1 METRIIDLI
10 KNPETLRV
18 EDLNLLE
25 TEIEKFPYMQ
35 SLRAIYLLGVHRF
48 YNEYF
53 PKELAKTAAYTTDK
67 RILYNLINKTN
78 ENMAAVLAASA
89 FPFKTEFT
97 TKTPALQEIKVEE
110 TPIHTEEEVVE
121 NTDLVVET
129 QSIEISEPVSFVEEN
144 TNEEQQTTNNETP
157 SISDIP
163 SVEEPQY
170 NAPSPER
177 SEYEQKKLAIDEYIA
192 AEMAKLKSGTAT
204 EEPSIIEKE
213 EDVEP
218 VKAIETISETEK
230 EEIAVEEVKAEEI
243 TPVET
248 VEEREVEVET
258 EPVAVETEE
267 ERFSA
272 EELASPSTFNLKKPK
287 ETTIDFYNRKQTGF
301 VEETSTQKE
310 DFYSAKT
317 TSESSTENEA
327 KETTIDFY
335 ARKQT
340 SFVEETPAQKED
352 FYSAKTTSESST
364 EDETKETTIDFYAQ
378 KQTKSIEETSVQKED
393 IYSSEK
399 IAENEE
405 RETTID
411 FYARKQTSFVEE
423 TPAQKEDFYS
433 AKTTSE
439 SSTENEARETTID
452 FYARKQ
458 TESVEES
465 RTQKENYYSSESLT
479 ENETRGTNIDFY
491 ASKKTASDTQEEQK
505 STHSPVD
512 IYQKTI
518 DTENTEKDEPAE
530 VYKNPVDF
538 YSSQNKPVQEEENVS
553 ATEEIANSEKQEPK
567 VEIETEKVTEVE
579 KPASNSNVTSFIS
592 TWKSWLKIDRSEI
605 VTPSEQDKKAAII
618 DKFIET
624 NPKISPIKED
634 VDFIVKE
641 KSNDISHL
649 MTETLAQLYVE
660 QKLYTKAIQAY
671 KILQEKHPEKTEEF
685 EERIEEIK
693 KSRNIK

>member
-48 YNEYF
+48 YNEHF

-78 ENMAAVLAASA
+78 ENMAAALAASA
-89 FPFKTEFT
+89 FPFKTDLA
-97 TKTPALQEIKVEE
+97 TKTPKIQEVKTEAIPIPAPAPAEVKIEE
-110 TPIHTEEEVVE
+110 K
-121 NTDLVVET
+121 TDLVTET
-129 QSIEISEPVSFVEEN
+129 QSVEISEPVFVEEN
-144 TNEEQQTTNNETP
+144 KNEETQAVNNETP
-157 SISDIP
+157 SIPDVSL
-163 SVEEPQY
+163 VEEPQSDVL
-170 NAPSPER
+170 SPEKT
-177 SEYEQKKLAIDEYIA
+177 ETEKTELTAAEYIA
-192 AEMAKLKSGTAT
+192 AEMAKLKAGAAT
-204 EEPSIIEKE
+204 EEPAIAEKE
-213 EDVEP
+213 EN
-218 VKAIETISETEK
+218 IETTETIEIISEAEK
-230 EEIAVEEVKAEEI
+230 EEILVEEVKAEEI
-243 TPVET
+243 SPIEI
-248 VEEREVEVET
+248 VEEKEVEVEVEVEA
-258 EPVAVETEE
+258 EPVEEE

-272 EELASPSTFNLKKPK
+272 EELASPDTFNLRKPK

-301 VEETSTQKE
+301 VEETPAQKE
-310 DFYSAKT
+310 NIYSSEKPISEKPAEKEEEKETNISFYAQKQAESVEETPAQKKNIYSSEKTVEKKT
-317 TSESSTENEA
+317 TEKEER
-327 KETTIDFY
+327 ETTIDFY

-352 FYSAKTTSESST
+352 FYSAKTTSEST
-364 EDETKETTIDFYAQ
+364 A
-378 KQTKSIEETSVQKED
+378 
-393 IYSSEK
+393 EK
-399 IAENEE
+399 EE

-439 SSTENEARETTID
+439 SSTENEERETTID
-452 FYARKQ
+452 FYA
-458 TESVEES
+458 
-465 RTQKENYYSSESLT
+465 
-479 ENETRGTNIDFY
+479 
-491 ASKKTASDTQEEQK
+491 SKKADSDAQEEQT
-505 STHSPVD
+505 SYSPVN
-512 IYQKTI
+512 IYQKQI
-518 DTENTEKDEPAE
+518 DTEKEDTAE
-530 VYKNPVDF
+530 VSKNL
-538 YSSQNKPVQEEENVS
+538 VQEENIS
-553 ATEEIANSEKQEPK
+553 TTEEAANSEKPEPK
-567 VEIETEKVTEVE
+567 AEIEKVSEAA
-579 KPASNSNVTSFIS
+579 KPTSNSNVTSFIS

-618 DKFIET
+618 DKFIEN

>member
-18 EDLNLLE
+18 EDLSLLE

-48 YNEYF
+48 YNENF
-53 PKELAKTAAYTTDK
+53 SKELAKTAAYTTDK

-78 ENMAAVLAASA
+78 ENMAAALAASA
-89 FPFKTEFT
+89 FPFKTDLA
-97 TKTPALQEIKVEE
+97 TKTPKIQEVKTEAIPAPAEIKIEE
-110 TPIHTEEEVVE
+110 K
-121 NTDLVVET
+121 TDLVTET
-129 QSIEISEPVSFVEEN
+129 QSVEISEPVFVEEN
-144 TNEEQQTTNNETP
+144 KNEEAQAVNNVTP
-157 SISDIP
+157 FIP
-163 SVEEPQY
+163 DVLPIEEPQTEVL
-170 NAPSPER
+170 SPEKT
-177 SEYEQKKLAIDEYIA
+177 ETEKTELTAAEYIA
-192 AEMAKLKSGTAT
+192 AEMAKLKSGAAT
-204 EEPSIIEKE
+204 EEPAIAEKE
-213 EDVEP
+213 EN
-218 VKAIETISETEK
+218 IETTETIEIISEVEK
-230 EEIAVEEVKAEEI
+230 EEILVEEVKTEEI
-243 TPVET
+243 SPIEI
-248 VEEREVEVET
+248 VEEKEVEVEA
-258 EPVAVETEE
+258 EPIEE

-272 EELASPSTFNLKKPK
+272 EELASPDTFNLRKPK

-301 VEETSTQKE
+301 VEEIPAQKE
-310 DFYSAKT
+310 NNYS
-317 TSESSTENEA
+317 SEKPISEKPAEKEEE
-327 KETTIDFY
+327 KETNISFY
-335 ARKQT
+335 AQKQAE
-340 SFVEETPAQKED
+340 SIEESPAQKED
-352 FYSAKTTSESST
+352 FYSAKTTSESP
-364 EDETKETTIDFYAQ
+364 
-378 KQTKSIEETSVQKED
+378 
-393 IYSSEK
+393 
-399 IAENEE
+399 AENEE

-439 SSTENEARETTID
+439 SSAENEERETTID

-458 TESVEES
+458 TSFVEE
-465 RTQKENYYSSESLT
+465 TPAQKEDFYSAKTTSESSA
-479 ENETRGTNIDFY
+479 ENEERETTIDFYARKQTSFVEETPAQKEDFYSAKTTSESSAEKEERETTIDFY
-491 ASKKTASDTQEEQK
+491 ASKKANSDAQEEQT
-505 STHSPVD
+505 SYSPVN
-512 IYQKTI
+512 IYQKQI
-518 DTENTEKDEPAE
+518 DTEKEDTAE
-530 VYKNPVDF
+530 VSKNL
-538 YSSQNKPVQEEENVS
+538 VQEENIS
-553 ATEEIANSEKQEPK
+553 TTEEAANSEKPEPK
-567 VEIETEKVTEVE
+567 AETEKVTEVV
-579 KPASNSNVTSFIS
+579 KPTSSSNVTSFIS

-618 DKFIET
+618 DKFIEN

>member
-48 YNEYF
+48 YNEHF

-78 ENMAAVLAASA
+78 ENMAAALAASA

-97 TKTPALQEIKVEE
+97 TKTPALQEIKIEE

-121 NTDLVVET
+121 NTDLIVEN
-129 QSIEISEPVSFVEEN
+129 QPVEISEPVSFVEEN
-144 TNEEQQTTNNETP
+144 TNDEQQATNIEIP
-157 SISDIP
+157 SIPDVSP
-163 SVEEPQY
+163 VEEPQY
-170 NAPSPER
+170 SAPSPER

-192 AEMAKLKSGTAT
+192 AEMAKLKSGIAT
-204 EEPSIIEKE
+204 EAPSIVEKE
-213 EDVEP
+213 EDIKP
-218 VKAIETISETEK
+218 VKAVETISETEK
-230 EEIAVEEVKAEEI
+230 EEEVAVEEVKAEEI
-243 TPVET
+243 SPIEA
-248 VEEREVEVET
+248 VEEKEVEVET
-258 EPVAVETEE
+258 ETEPIATETEE

-287 ETTIDFYNRKQTGF
+287 ETTIDFYNRKQTGYA
-301 VEETSTQKE
+301 EETSATKE
-310 DFYSAKT
+310 DYYSSAKPV
-317 TSESSTENEA
+317 EEENKV
-327 KETTIDFY
+327 KETTVDFY
-335 ARKQT
+335 AKKQAEP
-340 SFVEETPAQKED
+340 VEETP
-352 FYSAKTTSESST
+352 
-364 EDETKETTIDFYAQ
+364 
-378 KQTKSIEETSVQKED
+378 VQKED
-393 IYSSEK
+393 IYFSEK
-399 IAENEE
+399 TAENEE

-411 FYARKQTSFVEE
+411 FYARKQTGFVEE
-423 TPAQKEDFYS
+423 TPAQKENNYS
-433 AKTTSE
+433 SE
-439 SSTENEARETTID
+439 SSTENEA
-452 FYARKQ
+452 
-458 TESVEES
+458 
-465 RTQKENYYSSESLT
+465 
-479 ENETRGTNIDFY
+479 RGTNIDFY
-491 ASKKTASDTQEEQK
+491 ASKKTNPDAQEEQK
-505 STHSPVD
+505 SAYSPVD
-512 IYQKTI
+512 IYQKPIETK
-518 DTENTEKDEPAE
+518 NTEKDEPVE

-538 YSSQNKPVQEEENVS
+538 YSSKNKPVQEEENVS
-553 ATEEIANSEKQEPK
+553 ATEEVVANSEKPK
-567 VEIETEKVTEVE
+567 TELEKVSEVV

-618 DKFIET
+618 DKFIEN

>member
-48 YNEYF
+48 YNENF
-53 PKELAKTAAYTTDK
+53 SKELAKTAAYTTDK

-78 ENMAAVLAASA
+78 ENMAAALAASA
-89 FPFKTEFT
+89 FPFKTDLA
-97 TKTPALQEIKVEE
+97 TKTPKIQEVKTEAIPAPAEVKIEE
-110 TPIHTEEEVVE
+110 K
-121 NTDLVVET
+121 TDLVTET
-129 QSIEISEPVSFVEEN
+129 QSVEISEPVFVEEN
-144 TNEEQQTTNNETP
+144 KNEETQAVNNETP
-157 SISDIP
+157 SIPDVSL
-163 SVEEPQY
+163 VEEPQSDVL
-170 NAPSPER
+170 SPEKT
-177 SEYEQKKLAIDEYIA
+177 ETEKTELTAAEYIA
-192 AEMAKLKSGTAT
+192 AEMAKLKSGAAT
-204 EEPSIIEKE
+204 EEPAIAEKE
-213 EDVEP
+213 EN
-218 VKAIETISETEK
+218 IETTETIEIISEAEK
-230 EEIAVEEVKAEEI
+230 EEILVEEVKAEEI
-243 TPVET
+243 PPIEI
-248 VEEREVEVET
+248 VEEKEVEVEA
-258 EPVAVETEE
+258 EPVEE

-272 EELASPSTFNLKKPK
+272 EELASPDTFNLRKPK

-301 VEETSTQKE
+301 VEETPAQKENIYSSEETISEKPAEKEEEKETNISFYAQKQAESIEESPAQKE

-317 TSESSTENEA
+317 TSESPAEKEERETTIDFYARKQTSFVEETPAQKENIYSSEKTVEEKTTEKEE

-352 FYSAKTTSESST
+352 FYSAKTTSESS
-364 EDETKETTIDFYAQ
+364 
-378 KQTKSIEETSVQKED
+378 
-393 IYSSEK
+393 
-399 IAENEE
+399 AENEE

-439 SSTENEARETTID
+439 SSAENEERETTID
-452 FYARKQ
+452 FYA
-458 TESVEES
+458 
-465 RTQKENYYSSESLT
+465 
-479 ENETRGTNIDFY
+479 
-491 ASKKTASDTQEEQK
+491 SKKANSDAQEEQT
-505 STHSPVD
+505 SYSPVN
-512 IYQKTI
+512 IYQKQI
-518 DTENTEKDEPAE
+518 DTEKEDTAE
-530 VYKNPVDF
+530 VSKTL
-538 YSSQNKPVQEEENVS
+538 VQEENIS
-553 ATEEIANSEKQEPK
+553 TTEEAANSDKPEPK
-567 VEIETEKVTEVE
+567 AEIEKVSEVV
-579 KPASNSNVTSFIS
+579 KPTSNSNVTSFIS

-618 DKFIET
+618 DKFIEN

>member
-10 KNPETLRV
+10 KNPEILRV

-48 YNEYF
+48 YNENF
-53 PKELAKTAAYTTDK
+53 SKELAKTAAYTTDK

-78 ENMAAVLAASA
+78 ENMAAALVASA
-89 FPFKTEFT
+89 FPFKTDLA
-97 TKTPALQEIKVEE
+97 TKTPKIQEVKTEAIPAPAEVKIEE
-110 TPIHTEEEVVE
+110 K
-121 NTDLVVET
+121 TDLVTET
-129 QSIEISEPVSFVEEN
+129 QSTEISKAVSFVEEN
-144 TNEEQQTTNNETP
+144 KNEEQQAVNIETP
-157 SISDIP
+157 SIPDVSPI
-163 SVEEPQY
+163 EEPQ
-170 NAPSPER
+170 AEVLSPEKT
-177 SEYEQKKLAIDEYIA
+177 ETEKTELTAAEYIA
-192 AEMAKLKSGTAT
+192 AEMAKLKAGAAT
-204 EEPSIIEKE
+204 EEPAIAEKE
-213 EDVEP
+213 EN
-218 VKAIETISETEK
+218 IETTETIEIISEAEK
-230 EEIAVEEVKAEEI
+230 EEILVEEVKAEEI
-243 TPVET
+243 SPIEI
-248 VEEREVEVET
+248 VEEKEVEVEVET
-258 EPVAVETEE
+258 ELVVEEE

-272 EELASPSTFNLKKPK
+272 EELASPDTFNLRKPK

-301 VEETSTQKE
+301 VEETPAQKE
-310 DFYSAKT
+310 NNYS
-317 TSESSTENEA
+317 SEKPISEKPAEKEEE
-327 KETTIDFY
+327 KETNISFY
-335 ARKQT
+335 AQKQAE
-340 SFVEETPAQKED
+340 SIEESPAQKED
-352 FYSAKTTSESST
+352 FYSAKTTSESP
-364 EDETKETTIDFYAQ
+364 A
-378 KQTKSIEETSVQKED
+378 
-393 IYSSEK
+393 EK
-399 IAENEE
+399 EE

-439 SSTENEARETTID
+439 SSAEKEEKETTIDFYTRKQTSFVEETPAQKENIYSSEETISESSTEKEAKETTID
-452 FYARKQ
+452 FYA
-458 TESVEES
+458 
-465 RTQKENYYSSESLT
+465 
-479 ENETRGTNIDFY
+479 
-491 ASKKTASDTQEEQK
+491 SKKANSDTQEEQT
-505 STHSPVD
+505 SYSPVN
-512 IYQKTI
+512 IYQKQI
-518 DTENTEKDEPAE
+518 DTEKEAAE
-530 VYKNPVDF
+530 VSKNF
-538 YSSQNKPVQEEENVS
+538 VQEENIS
-553 ATEEIANSEKQEPK
+553 TTEEAANSEKPEPK
-567 VEIETEKVTEVE
+567 AEIGTEKVSEVV
-579 KPASNSNVTSFIS
+579 KPTSSSNVTSFIS

-618 DKFIET
+618 DKFIEN

>member
-18 EDLNLLE
+18 EDLSLLE

-48 YNEYF
+48 YNEHF

-78 ENMAAVLAASA
+78 ENMAAALAASA
-89 FPFKTEFT
+89 FPFKTDLA
-97 TKTPALQEIKVEE
+97 TKTPKIQEVKIEE
-110 TPIHTEEEVVE
+110 K
-121 NTDLVVET
+121 TDLVTET
-129 QSIEISEPVSFVEEN
+129 QSVEISEPVSFVEEN
-144 TNEEQQTTNNETP
+144 KNEEQQAVNIETP
-157 SISDIP
+157 SIPDVSPI
-163 SVEEPQY
+163 EEPQ
-170 NAPSPER
+170 ADILSPEKT
-177 SEYEQKKLAIDEYIA
+177 ETEKTELTAAEYIA
-192 AEMAKLKSGTAT
+192 AEMAKLKSGAAT
-204 EEPSIIEKE
+204 EEPAIAKKE
-213 EDVEP
+213 EN
-218 VKAIETISETEK
+218 IETTETIEIISEAEK
-230 EEIAVEEVKAEEI
+230 EEILVEEVKAEEI
-243 TPVET
+243 SPIEIVKEK
-248 VEEREVEVET
+248 EVEVEA
-258 EPVAVETEE
+258 EPIEE

-272 EELASPSTFNLKKPK
+272 EELASPDTFNLRKPK

-301 VEETSTQKE
+301 VEETPAQKENNYSSEKPISEKPAEKEEEKETNISFYAQKQAESIEESPAQKE

-317 TSESSTENEA
+317 TSESPAEKEERETTIDFYARKQTNFVEETPAQKENIYSSEKTVEEKTTEKEE

-352 FYSAKTTSESST
+352 FYSAKTTSESS
-364 EDETKETTIDFYAQ
+364 
-378 KQTKSIEETSVQKED
+378 
-393 IYSSEK
+393 
-399 IAENEE
+399 AENEE

-423 TPAQKEDFYS
+423 TPAQKENIYS
-433 AKTTSE
+433 SEETISE
-439 SSTENEARETTID
+439 SSTEKEAKETTID
-452 FYARKQ
+452 FYA
-458 TESVEES
+458 
-465 RTQKENYYSSESLT
+465 
-479 ENETRGTNIDFY
+479 
-491 ASKKTASDTQEEQK
+491 SKKANSDAQEEQT
-505 STHSPVD
+505 SYSPVN
-512 IYQKTI
+512 IYQKQI
-518 DTENTEKDEPAE
+518 DTEKEDTAE
-530 VYKNPVDF
+530 VSKNL
-538 YSSQNKPVQEEENVS
+538 VQEENIS
-553 ATEEIANSEKQEPK
+553 TTEEAANSEKPEPK
-567 VEIETEKVTEVE
+567 AETEKVSEAV
-579 KPASNSNVTSFIS
+579 KPTSNSNVTSFIS

-618 DKFIET
+618 DKFIEN

>member
-48 YNEYF
+48 YNEHF

-78 ENMAAVLAASA
+78 ENMAAALAESP

-97 TKTPALQEIKVEE
+97 TKTPEIQEFKIKE
-110 TPIHTEEEVVE
+110 TPLHTEEEVVE

-129 QSIEISEPVSFVEEN
+129 QSVEISEPVSFVEEN
-144 TNEEQQTTNNETP
+144 TNEEQQATNIETP
-157 SISDIP
+157 SIPEVSP
-163 SVEEPQY
+163 VEEPQY
-170 NAPSPER
+170 SATSLER

-204 EEPSIIEKE
+204 EEPSIVEKE

-218 VKAIETISETEK
+218 VKVVETISETEK
-230 EEIAVEEVKAEEI
+230 EEITVEEVKAEEI
-243 TPVET
+243 SPIET
-248 VEEREVEVET
+248 VEEEE
-258 EPVAVETEE
+258 VAVETEE

-287 ETTIDFYNRKQTGF
+287 ETTIDFYSRKQTG
-301 VEETSTQKE
+301 
-310 DFYSAKT
+310 Y
-317 TSESSTENEA
+317 A
-327 KETTIDFY
+327 KETSAPKEDYYSSAKPVEENSTKETNVDFY
-335 ARKQT
+335 AQKQAEP
-340 SFVEETPAQKED
+340 VEEAPAQKED
-352 FYSAKTTSESST
+352 YYSVKPVSQSST

-378 KQTKSIEETSVQKED
+378 KQTKSVKETPVQKED

-399 IAENEE
+399 TAENEE

-411 FYARKQTSFVEE
+411 FYARKQTSFIEE
-423 TPAQKEDFYS
+423 APAQKENNYS
-433 AKTTSE
+433 SE
-439 SSTENEARETTID
+439 SSTENEAR
-452 FYARKQ
+452 
-458 TESVEES
+458 
-465 RTQKENYYSSESLT
+465 
-479 ENETRGTNIDFY
+479 GTKIDFY
-491 ASKKTASDTQEEQK
+491 ASKKANSDTQEEQK
-505 STHSPVD
+505 SAYSPVD
-512 IYQKTI
+512 IYQKPIETK
-518 DTENTEKDEPAE
+518 NTEKDEPVE

-538 YSSQNKPVQEEENVS
+538 YSSQNKPVQEEENIS
-553 ATEEIANSEKQEPK
+553 ATEDVTDSEKTKPK
-567 VEIETEKVTEVE
+567 AETEPVKVTEVE

-618 DKFIET
+618 DKFIEN

>member
-48 YNEYF
+48 YNENF
-53 PKELAKTAAYTTDK
+53 SKELAKTAAYTTDK

-78 ENMAAVLAASA
+78 ENMAAALAASA
-89 FPFKTEFT
+89 FPFKTDLA
-97 TKTPALQEIKVEE
+97 TKTPKIQEVKTEVIPAPAEVKIEE
-110 TPIHTEEEVVE
+110 K
-121 NTDLVVET
+121 TDLVTET
-129 QSIEISEPVSFVEEN
+129 QSVEISEPVSFVEEN
-144 TNEEQQTTNNETP
+144 KNEEAQAVNNETP
-157 SISDIP
+157 SIPDVSPI
-163 SVEEPQY
+163 EEPQ
-170 NAPSPER
+170 ADILSPEKT
-177 SEYEQKKLAIDEYIA
+177 ETEKTELTAAEYIA
-192 AEMAKLKSGTAT
+192 AEMAKLKSGAAT
-204 EEPSIIEKE
+204 EEPAIAEKE
-213 EDVEP
+213 EN
-218 VKAIETISETEK
+218 IETTETIEIISEAEK
-230 EEIAVEEVKAEEI
+230 EEILVEEVKAEEI
-243 TPVET
+243 PPIEI
-248 VEEREVEVET
+248 VEEKEVEVEIET
-258 EPVAVETEE
+258 EPVEE

-272 EELASPSTFNLKKPK
+272 EELASPDTFNLRKPK

-301 VEETSTQKE
+301 VEETPAQKENIYSSEKPISEKPAEKEEEKETNISFYAQKQAESIEETPAQKE

-317 TSESSTENEA
+317 TSESPAEKEER
-327 KETTIDFY
+327 ETTIDFY

-352 FYSAKTTSESST
+352 FYSAKTTSESSA
-364 EDETKETTIDFYAQ
+364 EKE
-378 KQTKSIEETSVQKED
+378 K
-393 IYSSEK
+393 
-399 IAENEE
+399 

-439 SSTENEARETTID
+439 SSTENEERETTID
-452 FYARKQ
+452 FY
-458 TESVEES
+458 T
-465 RTQKENYYSSESLT
+465 
-479 ENETRGTNIDFY
+479 
-491 ASKKTASDTQEEQK
+491 SKKADSDAQEEQT
-505 STHSPVD
+505 SYSPVN
-512 IYQKTI
+512 IYQKQI
-518 DTENTEKDEPAE
+518 DTEKEDTTE
-530 VYKNPVDF
+530 VSKNL
-538 YSSQNKPVQEEENVS
+538 VQEENIS
-553 ATEEIANSEKQEPK
+553 TTEEAANSEKPEPK
-567 VEIETEKVTEVE
+567 AETEKVSEAV
-579 KPASNSNVTSFIS
+579 KPTSNSNVTSFIS

-618 DKFIET
+618 DKFIEN

>member
-48 YNEYF
+48 YNEHF

-78 ENMAAVLAASA
+78 ENMAAALAASA

-110 TPIHTEEEVVE
+110 TPVPAEEEVVE

-129 QSIEISEPVSFVEEN
+129 QSVEISEPVSFVEEN

-157 SISDIP
+157 SIPEVSP
-163 SVEEPQY
+163 VEEPQY
-170 NAPSPER
+170 NAPSLER

-192 AEMAKLKSGTAT
+192 AEMAKLKSGAAT
-204 EEPSIIEKE
+204 EEPSADEKE
-213 EDVEP
+213 EN
-218 VKAIETISETEK
+218 IETISETEK
-230 EEIAVEEVKAEEI
+230 EEITVEEVKAEEI
-243 TPVET
+243 SPIET
-248 VEEREVEVET
+248 VEEEEVEVET
-258 EPVAVETEE
+258 EAV
-267 ERFSA
+267 
-272 EELASPSTFNLKKPK
+272 EELASPETFNLKKPK
-287 ETTIDFYNRKQTGF
+287 ETTIDFYNRKQTG
-301 VEETSTQKE
+301 
-310 DFYSAKT
+310 Y
-317 TSESSTENEA
+317 A
-327 KETTIDFY
+327 KETSAPKEDYYSSAKPVEKNLTKETNVDFY
-335 ARKQT
+335 AQKQAEP
-340 SFVEETPAQKED
+340 VEEAPAQKED
-352 FYSAKTTSESST
+352 YYSVKPVSQSST

-378 KQTKSIEETSVQKED
+378 KQTKSVEETPVQKED

-399 IAENEE
+399 TAENEE

-411 FYARKQTSFVEE
+411 FYARKQTSFIEE
-423 TPAQKEDFYS
+423 APAQKENNYS
-433 AKTTSE
+433 SE
-439 SSTENEARETTID
+439 SSTENEAR
-452 FYARKQ
+452 
-458 TESVEES
+458 
-465 RTQKENYYSSESLT
+465 
-479 ENETRGTNIDFY
+479 GTKIDFY
-491 ASKKTASDTQEEQK
+491 ASKIAVSDAQEEQK
-505 STHSPVD
+505 SAYSPVD

-518 DTENTEKDEPAE
+518 DTENTEKDEPVE

-553 ATEEIANSEKQEPK
+553 ATEDVADSEKP
-567 VEIETEKVTEVE
+567 EIEPVKVTEVV

-618 DKFIET
+618 DKFIEN

>member
-48 YNEYF
+48 YNENF
-53 PKELAKTAAYTTDK
+53 SKELAKTAAYTTDK

-78 ENMAAVLAASA
+78 ENMAAALAASA
-89 FPFKTEFT
+89 FPFKTDLA
-97 TKTPALQEIKVEE
+97 TKTPKIQEVK
-110 TPIHTEEEVVE
+110 TEEIPIPAPAEVKIE
-121 NTDLVVET
+121 EKTDLVTKT
-129 QSIEISEPVSFVEEN
+129 QSVEISEPVSFVEEN
-144 TNEEQQTTNNETP
+144 KNEEQQAVNIETP
-157 SISDIP
+157 SIPDVSL
-163 SVEEPQY
+163 VEEPQSDVL
-170 NAPSPER
+170 SPEKT
-177 SEYEQKKLAIDEYIA
+177 ETEKTELTAAEYIA
-192 AEMAKLKSGTAT
+192 AEMAKLKAGAAT
-204 EEPSIIEKE
+204 EEPAIAEKE
-213 EDVEP
+213 EN
-218 VKAIETISETEK
+218 IETTETIEIISEAEK
-230 EEIAVEEVKAEEI
+230 EEILVEKVKAEEI
-243 TPVET
+243 SPIEI
-248 VEEREVEVET
+248 VEEKEVEVEA
-258 EPVAVETEE
+258 EPIEE

-272 EELASPSTFNLKKPK
+272 EELASPDTFNLRKPK

-301 VEETSTQKE
+301 VEETPAQKE
-310 DFYSAKT
+310 NNYS
-317 TSESSTENEA
+317 SEKIVEEKPTEKEEE
-327 KETTIDFY
+327 KETAVDFY
-335 ARKQT
+335 AKKQT
-340 SFVEETPAQKED
+340 ESVEETPAQKED
-352 FYSAKTTSESST
+352 FYSAKTTSESS
-364 EDETKETTIDFYAQ
+364 
-378 KQTKSIEETSVQKED
+378 V
-393 IYSSEK
+393 EK
-399 IAENEE
+399 EE

-439 SSTENEARETTID
+439 SSAEKEKRETTID

-458 TESVEES
+458 TSFAEE
-465 RTQKENYYSSESLT
+465 TPAQKEDFYSAKTTSESST
-479 ENETRGTNIDFY
+479 ENEERETTIDFY
-491 ASKKTASDTQEEQK
+491 TSKKADSDAQEEQT
-505 STHSPVD
+505 SYSPVN
-512 IYQKTI
+512 IYQKQI
-518 DTENTEKDEPAE
+518 DTEKEDTTE
-530 VYKNPVDF
+530 VSKNL
-538 YSSQNKPVQEEENVS
+538 VQEENIS
-553 ATEEIANSEKQEPK
+553 TTEEVANSEKPEPK
-567 VEIETEKVTEVE
+567 AEIETEKVSEVL
-579 KPASNSNVTSFIS
+579 KPTSNSNVTSFIS

-618 DKFIET
+618 DKFIEN

>member
-35 SLRAIYLLGVHRF
+35 GLRAIYLLGVHRF
-48 YNEYF
+48 YNEHF

-78 ENMAAVLAASA
+78 ENMAAALAASP

-97 TKTPALQEIKVEE
+97 TKTPALQEIKAEE

-129 QSIEISEPVSFVEEN
+129 QSVEISEPVSFVEEN

-157 SISDIP
+157 SIP
-163 SVEEPQY
+163 EVLPVEEPQY
-170 NAPSPER
+170 NAPSPEK

-192 AEMAKLKSGTAT
+192 AEMAKLKSGAAT
-204 EEPSIIEKE
+204 EEPSIAEKE

-218 VKAIETISETEK
+218 VKAVETISEK
-230 EEIAVEEVKAEEI
+230 EEIVVEEVKAEEI
-243 TPVET
+243 SLTET
-248 VEEREVEVET
+248 VEEKEVEVET
-258 EPVAVETEE
+258 EPVVETEE

-272 EELASPSTFNLKKPK
+272 EELASPETFNLKKPK
-287 ETTIDFYNRKQTGF
+287 ETTIDFYNRKQTGYA
-301 VEETSTQKE
+301 EETSALKE
-310 DFYSAKT
+310 DYYSSAKPV
-317 TSESSTENEA
+317 EENSTKGTNV
-327 KETTIDFY
+327 DFY
-335 ARKQT
+335 TKKQT
-340 SFVEETPAQKED
+340 EPVEEAPAQKED
-352 FYSAKTTSESST
+352 YYSVKPVSESSA

-378 KQTKSIEETSVQKED
+378 KQTIAETAVQKED

-399 IAENEE
+399 
-405 RETTID
+405 T
-411 FYARKQTSFVEE
+411 
-423 TPAQKEDFYS
+423 
-433 AKTTSE
+433 
-439 SSTENEARETTID
+439 TENKEIETTID

-458 TESVEES
+458 TESVEE
-465 RTQKENYYSSESLT
+465 TPAQKENHYSSEETISESST
-479 ENETRGTNIDFY
+479 ENEARGTNIDFY
-491 ASKKTASDTQEEQK
+491 ASKKPISDTQEEQK
-505 STHSPVD
+505 SAHSPVD
-512 IYQKTI
+512 IYQKPIETK
-518 DTENTEKDEPAE
+518 NTEKDEPVE

-538 YSSQNKPVQEEENVS
+538 YSSQNKPVQEEENIS
-553 ATEEIANSEKQEPK
+553 ATEDVTDSEKTKPK
-567 VEIETEKVTEVE
+567 AETEPVKVTEVE

-592 TWKSWLKIDRSEI
+592 TWKSWLKIDHSEI

-618 DKFIET
+618 DKFIEN

-671 KILQEKHPEKTEEF
+671 KILQEKHPERTDEF

>member
-48 YNEYF
+48 YNENF
-53 PKELAKTAAYTTDK
+53 SKELAKTAAYTTDK

-78 ENMAAVLAASA
+78 ENMAAALVASA
-89 FPFKTEFT
+89 FPFKTDLA
-97 TKTPALQEIKVEE
+97 TKTPKIQEVKTEAIPAPAEVKIEE
-110 TPIHTEEEVVE
+110 K
-121 NTDLVVET
+121 TDLVTET
-129 QSIEISEPVSFVEEN
+129 QSTEISKAVSFVEEN
-144 TNEEQQTTNNETP
+144 KNEEQQAVNIETP
-157 SISDIP
+157 SIPDVSPI
-163 SVEEPQY
+163 EEPQ
-170 NAPSPER
+170 AEVLSPEKT
-177 SEYEQKKLAIDEYIA
+177 ETEKTELTAAEYIA
-192 AEMAKLKSGTAT
+192 AEMAKLKAGAAT
-204 EEPSIIEKE
+204 EEPAIAEKE
-213 EDVEP
+213 EN
-218 VKAIETISETEK
+218 IETTETIEIISEAEK
-230 EEIAVEEVKAEEI
+230 EEILVEEVKAEEI
-243 TPVET
+243 SPIEI
-248 VEEREVEVET
+248 VEEKEVEVEVET
-258 EPVAVETEE
+258 ELVVEEE

-272 EELASPSTFNLKKPK
+272 EELASPDTFNLRKPK

-301 VEETSTQKE
+301 VEETPAQKE
-310 DFYSAKT
+310 NNYS
-317 TSESSTENEA
+317 SEKPISEKPAEKEEE
-327 KETTIDFY
+327 KETNISFY
-335 ARKQT
+335 AQKQAE
-340 SFVEETPAQKED
+340 SIEESPAQKED
-352 FYSAKTTSESST
+352 FYSAKTTSESP
-364 EDETKETTIDFYAQ
+364 A
-378 KQTKSIEETSVQKED
+378 
-393 IYSSEK
+393 EK
-399 IAENEE
+399 EE

-439 SSTENEARETTID
+439 SSAEKEEKETTIDFYTRKQTSFVEETPAQKENIYSSEETISESSTEKEAKETTID
-452 FYARKQ
+452 FYA
-458 TESVEES
+458 
-465 RTQKENYYSSESLT
+465 
-479 ENETRGTNIDFY
+479 
-491 ASKKTASDTQEEQK
+491 SKKANSDTQEEQT
-505 STHSPVD
+505 SYSPVN
-512 IYQKTI
+512 IYQKQI
-518 DTENTEKDEPAE
+518 DTEKEAAE
-530 VYKNPVDF
+530 VSKNF
-538 YSSQNKPVQEEENVS
+538 VQEENIS
-553 ATEEIANSEKQEPK
+553 TTEEAANSEKPEPK
-567 VEIETEKVTEVE
+567 AEIGTEKVSEVV
-579 KPASNSNVTSFIS
+579 KPTSSSNVTSFIS

-618 DKFIET
+618 DKFIEN

>member
-18 EDLNLLE
+18 EDLSLLE

-48 YNEYF
+48 YNENF
-53 PKELAKTAAYTTDK
+53 SKELAKTAAYTTDK

-78 ENMAAVLAASA
+78 ENMAAALAASA
-89 FPFKTEFT
+89 FPFKTDLA
-97 TKTPALQEIKVEE
+97 TKTPKIQEVKTEAIPAPAEIKIEE
-110 TPIHTEEEVVE
+110 K
-121 NTDLVVET
+121 TDLVTET
-129 QSIEISEPVSFVEEN
+129 QSVEISEPVFVEEN
-144 TNEEQQTTNNETP
+144 KNEEAQAVNNVTP
-157 SISDIP
+157 FIP
-163 SVEEPQY
+163 DVLPIEEPQTEVL
-170 NAPSPER
+170 SPEKT
-177 SEYEQKKLAIDEYIA
+177 ETEKTELTAAEYIA
-192 AEMAKLKSGTAT
+192 AEMAKLKSGAAT
-204 EEPSIIEKE
+204 EEPAIAEKE
-213 EDVEP
+213 EN
-218 VKAIETISETEK
+218 IETTETIEIISEVEK
-230 EEIAVEEVKAEEI
+230 EEILVEEVKTEEI
-243 TPVET
+243 SPIEI
-248 VEEREVEVET
+248 VEEKEVEVEA
-258 EPVAVETEE
+258 EPIEE

-272 EELASPSTFNLKKPK
+272 EELASPDTFNLRKPK

-301 VEETSTQKE
+301 VEEIPAQKE
-310 DFYSAKT
+310 NNYS
-317 TSESSTENEA
+317 SEKPISEKPAEKEEE
-327 KETTIDFY
+327 KETNISFY
-335 ARKQT
+335 AQKQAE
-340 SFVEETPAQKED
+340 SIEESPAQKED
-352 FYSAKTTSESST
+352 FYSAKTTSESP
-364 EDETKETTIDFYAQ
+364 
-378 KQTKSIEETSVQKED
+378 
-393 IYSSEK
+393 
-399 IAENEE
+399 AENEE

-439 SSTENEARETTID
+439 SSAENEERETTID

-458 TESVEES
+458 TSFVEE
-465 RTQKENYYSSESLT
+465 TPAQKEDFYSAKTTSESSA
-479 ENETRGTNIDFY
+479 EKEERETTIDFY
-491 ASKKTASDTQEEQK
+491 ASKKANSDAQEEQT
-505 STHSPVD
+505 SYSPVN
-512 IYQKTI
+512 IYQKQI
-518 DTENTEKDEPAE
+518 DTEKEDTAE
-530 VYKNPVDF
+530 VSKNL
-538 YSSQNKPVQEEENVS
+538 VQEENIS
-553 ATEEIANSEKQEPK
+553 TTEEAANSEKPEPK
-567 VEIETEKVTEVE
+567 AETEKVTEVV
-579 KPASNSNVTSFIS
+579 KPTSSSNVTSFIS

-618 DKFIET
+618 DKFIEN

>member
-18 EDLNLLE
+18 EDLSLLE

-48 YNEYF
+48 YNEHF

-78 ENMAAVLAASA
+78 ENMAAALAASA

-110 TPIHTEEEVVE
+110 TPIHTEELVVE
-121 NTDLVVET
+121 NTDLVVEN
-129 QSIEISEPVSFVEEN
+129 QPVEISEPVSFVEEN
-144 TNEEQQTTNNETP
+144 TNKEQQATNNETP
-157 SISDIP
+157 SIPDVP

-170 NAPSPER
+170 SAPSPEK

-192 AEMAKLKSGTAT
+192 AEMAKLKSGTAM
-204 EEPSIIEKE
+204 EEPSIVEK

-218 VKAIETISETEK
+218 VKAVETISETEK
-230 EEIAVEEVKAEEI
+230 EEVVVEEVKTEEI
-243 TPVET
+243 SPIEI
-248 VEEREVEVET
+248 VEEKEVEVEV
-258 EPVAVETEE
+258 EAVVVEE

-287 ETTIDFYNRKQTGF
+287 ETTIDFYNRKQTGY
-301 VEETSTQKE
+301 VEEAPVQKE
-310 DFYSAKT
+310 DYYSVKP
-317 TSESSTENEA
+317 
-327 KETTIDFY
+327 
-335 ARKQT
+335 
-340 SFVEETPAQKED
+340 V
-352 FYSAKTTSESST
+352 SESST
-364 EDETKETTIDFYAQ
+364 EDEAKETTIDFYAQ
-378 KQTKSIEETSVQKED
+378 KQTKSIEETPVQKEN

-399 IAENEE
+399 TAENEE

-411 FYARKQTSFVEE
+411 FYARKQTESIEE
-423 TPAQKEDFYS
+423 NPAQKENNYS
-433 AKTTSE
+433 SE
-439 SSTENEARETTID
+439 SSTENEA
-452 FYARKQ
+452 
-458 TESVEES
+458 
-465 RTQKENYYSSESLT
+465 
-479 ENETRGTNIDFY
+479 RGTNIDFY
-491 ASKKTASDTQEEQK
+491 ASKIAVSDTQEEQK
-505 STHSPVD
+505 SAYSPVD
-512 IYQKTI
+512 IYQKPI

-538 YSSQNKPVQEEENVS
+538 YSSQNKPVQEEENIS
-553 ATEEIANSEKQEPK
+553 TTEEAANSEKTEPK
-567 VEIETEKVTEVE
+567 TEIETEKVSEVV

-618 DKFIET
+618 DKFIEN

>member
-48 YNEYF
+48 YNENF
-53 PKELAKTAAYTTDK
+53 SKELAKTAAYTTDK

-78 ENMAAVLAASA
+78 ENMAAALAASA
-89 FPFKTEFT
+89 FPFKTDLA
-97 TKTPALQEIKVEE
+97 TKTPKIQEVKTEVIPAPAEVKIEE
-110 TPIHTEEEVVE
+110 K
-121 NTDLVVET
+121 TDLVTET
-129 QSIEISEPVSFVEEN
+129 QSVEISEPVSFVEEN
-144 TNEEQQTTNNETP
+144 KNEEQQAVNIETP
-157 SISDIP
+157 SIPDVSPI
-163 SVEEPQY
+163 EEPQ
-170 NAPSPER
+170 ADILSPEKT
-177 SEYEQKKLAIDEYIA
+177 ETEKTELTAAEYIA
-192 AEMAKLKSGTAT
+192 AEMAKLKSGAAT
-204 EEPSIIEKE
+204 EEPAIAEKE
-213 EDVEP
+213 EN
-218 VKAIETISETEK
+218 IETTETIEIISEAEK
-230 EEIAVEEVKAEEI
+230 EEILVEEVKAEEI
-243 TPVET
+243 SPIEI
-248 VEEREVEVET
+248 VEEKEVEVEIEA
-258 EPVAVETEE
+258 EPVEEE

-272 EELASPSTFNLKKPK
+272 EELASPDTFNLRKPK

-301 VEETSTQKE
+301 VDETPAQKE

-317 TSESSTENEA
+317 TSESPAEKEERETTIDFYARKQTSFVEETPAQKENIYSSEKTVEEKTTENEE

-352 FYSAKTTSESST
+352 FYSAKTTSESS
-364 EDETKETTIDFYAQ
+364 
-378 KQTKSIEETSVQKED
+378 
-393 IYSSEK
+393 
-399 IAENEE
+399 AENEE

-411 FYARKQTSFVEE
+411 FYA
-423 TPAQKEDFYS
+423 
-433 AKTTSE
+433 
-439 SSTENEARETTID
+439 
-452 FYARKQ
+452 
-458 TESVEES
+458 
-465 RTQKENYYSSESLT
+465 
-479 ENETRGTNIDFY
+479 
-491 ASKKTASDTQEEQK
+491 SKKADSDAQEEQT
-505 STHSPVD
+505 SYSPVN
-512 IYQKTI
+512 IYQKQI
-518 DTENTEKDEPAE
+518 DTEKEAAE
-530 VYKNPVDF
+530 VSKNL
-538 YSSQNKPVQEEENVS
+538 VQEENIS
-553 ATEEIANSEKQEPK
+553 TTEEAANSEKPEPK
-567 VEIETEKVTEVE
+567 AEIETEKVTEVV
-579 KPASNSNVTSFIS
+579 KPTSNNNVTSFIS

-618 DKFIET
+618 DKFIEN

>member
-48 YNEYF
+48 YNENF
-53 PKELAKTAAYTTDK
+53 SKELAKTAAYTTDK

-78 ENMAAVLAASA
+78 ENMAAALAASA
-89 FPFKTEFT
+89 FPFKTDLA
-97 TKTPALQEIKVEE
+97 TKTPKIQEVKTEAIPAPAEVKIEE
-110 TPIHTEEEVVE
+110 K
-121 NTDLVVET
+121 TDLVTET
-129 QSIEISEPVSFVEEN
+129 QSVEISEPVFVEEN
-144 TNEEQQTTNNETP
+144 KNEDQQAVNIETP
-157 SISDIP
+157 SIPDVSPI
-163 SVEEPQY
+163 EEPQ
-170 NAPSPER
+170 AEVLSPEKT
-177 SEYEQKKLAIDEYIA
+177 ETEKTELTAAEYIA
-192 AEMAKLKSGTAT
+192 AEMAKLKAGAAT
-204 EEPSIIEKE
+204 EEPAIAEKE
-213 EDVEP
+213 EN
-218 VKAIETISETEK
+218 IETTETIEIISEAEK
-230 EEIAVEEVKAEEI
+230 EEILVEEVKAEEI
-243 TPVET
+243 SPIEI
-248 VEEREVEVET
+248 VEEKEVEVEVEAEVET
-258 EPVAVETEE
+258 EPVEEE

-272 EELASPSTFNLKKPK
+272 EELASPDTFNLRKPK

-301 VEETSTQKE
+301 VEETPAQKENNYSSEKIVEEKPTEKEEEKETAVDFYAKKQTESVEETPAQKE

-317 TSESSTENEA
+317 TSESSAEKEERETTIDFYARKQTSFVEETPAQKENIYSSEKTVEEKTTEKEE

-352 FYSAKTTSESST
+352 FYSAKTTSESS
-364 EDETKETTIDFYAQ
+364 
-378 KQTKSIEETSVQKED
+378 
-393 IYSSEK
+393 
-399 IAENEE
+399 AENEE

-411 FYARKQTSFVEE
+411 FYA
-423 TPAQKEDFYS
+423 
-433 AKTTSE
+433 
-439 SSTENEARETTID
+439 
-452 FYARKQ
+452 
-458 TESVEES
+458 
-465 RTQKENYYSSESLT
+465 
-479 ENETRGTNIDFY
+479 
-491 ASKKTASDTQEEQK
+491 SKKADSDAQEEQT
-505 STHSPVD
+505 SYSPVN
-512 IYQKTI
+512 IYQKQI
-518 DTENTEKDEPAE
+518 DTEKEAAE
-530 VYKNPVDF
+530 VSKTL
-538 YSSQNKPVQEEENVS
+538 VQEENIS
-553 ATEEIANSEKQEPK
+553 TTEEAANSEKPEPK
-567 VEIETEKVTEVE
+567 AETEKVSEVV
-579 KPASNSNVTSFIS
+579 KPTSNSNVTSFIS

-618 DKFIET
+618 DKFIEN

>member
-18 EDLNLLE
+18 EDLSLLE

-48 YNEYF
+48 YNENF
-53 PKELAKTAAYTTDK
+53 SKELAKTAAYTTDK

-78 ENMAAVLAASA
+78 ENMAAALAASA
-89 FPFKTEFT
+89 FPFKTDLA
-97 TKTPALQEIKVEE
+97 TKTPKIQEVKTEAIPAPAEIKIEE
-110 TPIHTEEEVVE
+110 K
-121 NTDLVVET
+121 TDLVTET
-129 QSIEISEPVSFVEEN
+129 QSVEISEPVFVEEN
-144 TNEEQQTTNNETP
+144 KNEEAQAVNNVTP
-157 SISDIP
+157 FIP
-163 SVEEPQY
+163 DVLPIEEPQTEVL
-170 NAPSPER
+170 SPEKT
-177 SEYEQKKLAIDEYIA
+177 ETEKTELTAAEYIA
-192 AEMAKLKSGTAT
+192 AEMAKLKSGAAT
-204 EEPSIIEKE
+204 EEPAIAEKE
-213 EDVEP
+213 EN
-218 VKAIETISETEK
+218 IETTETIEIISEVEK
-230 EEIAVEEVKAEEI
+230 EEILVEEVKTEEI
-243 TPVET
+243 SPIEI
-248 VEEREVEVET
+248 VEEKEVEVEA
-258 EPVAVETEE
+258 EPIEE

-272 EELASPSTFNLKKPK
+272 EELASPDTFNLRKPK

-301 VEETSTQKE
+301 VEEIPAQKE
-310 DFYSAKT
+310 NNYS
-317 TSESSTENEA
+317 SEKPISEKPAEKEEE
-327 KETTIDFY
+327 KETNISFY
-335 ARKQT
+335 AQKQAE
-340 SFVEETPAQKED
+340 SIEESPAQKED
-352 FYSAKTTSESST
+352 FYSAKTTSESP
-364 EDETKETTIDFYAQ
+364 
-378 KQTKSIEETSVQKED
+378 
-393 IYSSEK
+393 
-399 IAENEE
+399 AENEE

-439 SSTENEARETTID
+439 SSAENEERETTID

-458 TESVEES
+458 TSFVEE
-465 RTQKENYYSSESLT
+465 TPAQKEDFYSAKTTSESSA
-479 ENETRGTNIDFY
+479 EKEERETTIDFY
-491 ASKKTASDTQEEQK
+491 ASKKANSDAQEEQT
-505 STHSPVD
+505 SYSPVN
-512 IYQKTI
+512 IYQKQI
-518 DTENTEKDEPAE
+518 DTEKEDTAE
-530 VYKNPVDF
+530 VSKNL
-538 YSSQNKPVQEEENVS
+538 VQEENIS
-553 ATEEIANSEKQEPK
+553 TTEEAANSEKPEPK
-567 VEIETEKVTEVE
+567 AETEKVTEVV
-579 KPASNSNVTSFIS
+579 KPTSNSNVTSFIS

-618 DKFIET
+618 DKFIEN

>member
-48 YNEYF
+48 YNEHF

-78 ENMAAVLAASA
+78 ENMAATLAASA

-110 TPIHTEEEVVE
+110 TPVPAEEEVVE

-129 QSIEISEPVSFVEEN
+129 QSVEISEPVSFVEEN

-157 SISDIP
+157 SIPEVSP
-163 SVEEPQY
+163 VEEPQY
-170 NAPSPER
+170 NAPSLER

-192 AEMAKLKSGTAT
+192 AEMAKLKSGAAT
-204 EEPSIIEKE
+204 EEPSADEKE
-213 EDVEP
+213 EN
-218 VKAIETISETEK
+218 IETTEKISEK
-230 EEIAVEEVKAEEI
+230 EEVAVEEVKAEEI
-243 TPVET
+243 SPI
-248 VEEREVEVET
+248 EEKEVEVET
-258 EPVAVETEE
+258 EPVVETEE

-272 EELASPSTFNLKKPK
+272 EELASPETFNLKKPK
-287 ETTIDFYNRKQTGF
+287 ETTIDFYNRKQTGYA
-301 VEETSTQKE
+301 EETSALKE
-310 DFYSAKT
+310 DYYSSAKPV
-317 TSESSTENEA
+317 EENST
-327 KETTIDFY
+327 KETNVDFY
-335 ARKQT
+335 TKKQT
-340 SFVEETPAQKED
+340 EPVEEAPAQKED
-352 FYSAKTTSESST
+352 YYSVKPVSESSA

-378 KQTKSIEETSVQKED
+378 KQTIAETAVQKED

-399 IAENEE
+399 TAENEE

-411 FYARKQTSFVEE
+411 FYARKQTESVEE
-423 TPAQKEDFYS
+423 TPVQKEDFYS

-439 SSTENEARETTID
+439 SSTENEAR
-452 FYARKQ
+452 
-458 TESVEES
+458 
-465 RTQKENYYSSESLT
+465 
-479 ENETRGTNIDFY
+479 GTNIDFY
-491 ASKKTASDTQEEQK
+491 ASKIAVSDAQEEQK
-505 STHSPVD
+505 PAHSPVD

-518 DTENTEKDEPAE
+518 DTENTEKDEPVE

-553 ATEEIANSEKQEPK
+553 ATEDVADSEKPKIEP
-567 VEIETEKVTEVE
+567 VKVTEVV

-618 DKFIET
+618 DKFIEN

-685 EERIEEIK
+685 EEKIEEIK

>member
-48 YNEYF
+48 YNENF
-53 PKELAKTAAYTTDK
+53 SKELAKTAAYTTDK

-78 ENMAAVLAASA
+78 ENMAAALAASA
-89 FPFKTEFT
+89 FPFKTELA
-97 TKTPALQEIKVEE
+97 TKTPKIQEVKTEAIPAPAEVKIEE
-110 TPIHTEEEVVE
+110 K
-121 NTDLVVET
+121 TDLVTET
-129 QSIEISEPVSFVEEN
+129 QSVEISEPVSFVEEN
-144 TNEEQQTTNNETP
+144 KNEEAQAVNNETP
-157 SISDIP
+157 SIPDVSPI
-163 SVEEPQY
+163 EEPQTEVL
-170 NAPSPER
+170 SPEKT
-177 SEYEQKKLAIDEYIA
+177 ETEKTELTAAEYIA
-192 AEMAKLKSGTAT
+192 AEMAKLKASAAT
-204 EEPSIIEKE
+204 EEPAIAEKE
-213 EDVEP
+213 EN
-218 VKAIETISETEK
+218 IETTETIEIISEAEK
-230 EEIAVEEVKAEEI
+230 EEILVEEVKAEEI
-243 TPVET
+243 SPIEI
-248 VEEREVEVET
+248 VEEKEVEVEVEIEA
-258 EPVAVETEE
+258 EPVEE

-272 EELASPSTFNLKKPK
+272 EELASPDTFNLRKPK

-301 VEETSTQKE
+301 VEETPAQKE
-310 DFYSAKT
+310 NIYS
-317 TSESSTENEA
+317 SEKPISEKPAEKEEE
-327 KETTIDFY
+327 KETNISFY
-335 ARKQT
+335 AQKQAE
-340 SFVEETPAQKED
+340 SIEESPAQKED
-352 FYSAKTTSESST
+352 FYSAKTTSESP
-364 EDETKETTIDFYAQ
+364 A
-378 KQTKSIEETSVQKED
+378 
-393 IYSSEK
+393 EK
-399 IAENEE
+399 EE

-439 SSTENEARETTID
+439 SSTENEEKETTID
-452 FYARKQ
+452 FYA
-458 TESVEES
+458 
-465 RTQKENYYSSESLT
+465 
-479 ENETRGTNIDFY
+479 
-491 ASKKTASDTQEEQK
+491 SKKANSDAQEEQA
-505 STHSPVD
+505 SYSPVN
-512 IYQKTI
+512 IYQKQI
-518 DTENTEKDEPAE
+518 DTEKEDTAE
-530 VYKNPVDF
+530 VSKNL
-538 YSSQNKPVQEEENVS
+538 VQEENIS
-553 ATEEIANSEKQEPK
+553 TTEEAANSEKPEPK
-567 VEIETEKVTEVE
+567 AETEKVSEAV
-579 KPASNSNVTSFIS
+579 KPTSNSNVTSFIS

-618 DKFIET
+618 DKFIEN

>member
-48 YNEYF
+48 YNEHF

-78 ENMAAVLAASA
+78 ENRAAALVEKA

-110 TPIHTEEEVVE
+110 TPVPAEEEVVE

-129 QSIEISEPVSFVEEN
+129 QSVEISEPVSFVEEN

-157 SISDIP
+157 SIPDVP

-170 NAPSPER
+170 STSSPEK

-204 EEPSIIEKE
+204 EEPSIVGKE

-218 VKAIETISETEK
+218 VKAVETINETEK

-243 TPVET
+243 SPVET
-248 VEEREVEVET
+248 VEKEVVEIET
-258 EPVAVETEE
+258 ELVVETEE

-287 ETTIDFYNRKQTGF
+287 ETTIDFYNK
-301 VEETSTQKE
+301 
-310 DFYSAKT
+310 
-317 TSESSTENEA
+317 
-327 KETTIDFY
+327 
-335 ARKQT
+335 KQT

-364 EDETKETTIDFYAQ
+364 EDETK
-378 KQTKSIEETSVQKED
+378 
-393 IYSSEK
+393 
-399 IAENEE
+399 
-405 RETTID
+405 ETTID

-553 ATEEIANSEKQEPK
+553 ATEDVADSEKP
-567 VEIETEKVTEVE
+567 ETEPVKVTEVV

-618 DKFIET
+618 DKFIEN

>member
-48 YNEYF
+48 YNEHF

-78 ENMAAVLAASA
+78 ENMAAALAASA

-121 NTDLVVET
+121 NTDLVVEN
-129 QSIEISEPVSFVEEN
+129 QPVEISEPVSFVEEN
-144 TNEEQQTTNNETP
+144 TNEEQQATNNETP
-157 SISDIP
+157 PIPDVP

-170 NAPSPER
+170 SAPSPER
-177 SEYEQKKLAIDEYIA
+177 SEYEQKKLDIDEYIA
-192 AEMAKLKSGTAT
+192 AEMAKLKSGIAT
-204 EEPSIIEKE
+204 EAPSIVEKE
-213 EDVEP
+213 EDIEP
-218 VKAIETISETEK
+218 VKAVETISETEK
-230 EEIAVEEVKAEEI
+230 EEVVVKEVKTEEISPIEAVEEK
-243 TPVET
+243 
-248 VEEREVEVET
+248 EVEVET
-258 EPVAVETEE
+258 EPIAIETEE
-267 ERFSA
+267 ERFYA

-287 ETTIDFYNRKQTGF
+287 ETTIDFYNKKQTGYVEKTSAPKEDYYSSAKP
-301 VEETSTQKE
+301 VEESKV
-310 DFYSAKT
+310 
-317 TSESSTENEA
+317 
-327 KETTIDFY
+327 KETTVDFY
-335 ARKQT
+335 AKKQA
-340 SFVEETPAQKED
+340 EP
-352 FYSAKTTSESST
+352 
-364 EDETKETTIDFYAQ
+364 
-378 KQTKSIEETSVQKED
+378 IEEVPAQKED

-399 IAENEE
+399 TAENEE

-411 FYARKQTSFVEE
+411 FYARKQTGFVEE
-423 TPAQKEDFYS
+423 APVQKENNYS
-433 AKTTSE
+433 SE
-439 SSTENEARETTID
+439 SSTENEA
-452 FYARKQ
+452 
-458 TESVEES
+458 
-465 RTQKENYYSSESLT
+465 
-479 ENETRGTNIDFY
+479 RGTNIDFY
-491 ASKKTASDTQEEQK
+491 ASKIAVSDTQEEQK
-505 STHSPVD
+505 SAHSPVD
-512 IYQKTI
+512 IYQKPI
-518 DTENTEKDEPAE
+518 DTEKDEQVE

-538 YSSQNKPVQEEENVS
+538 YSSKNKPVQEEENVS
-553 ATEEIANSEKQEPK
+553 ATEDVADSEKPETEP
-567 VEIETEKVTEVE
+567 EKVTEVV

-618 DKFIET
+618 DKFIEN

-685 EERIEEIK
+685 EEKIEEIK

>member
-18 EDLNLLE
+18 EDLSLLE

-48 YNEYF
+48 YNENF
-53 PKELAKTAAYTTDK
+53 SKELAKTAAYTTDK

-78 ENMAAVLAASA
+78 ENRAAALAESPI
-89 FPFKTEFT
+89 PFKTEFT
-97 TKTPALQEIKVEE
+97 TKTPEIQEFKIKE
-110 TPIHTEEEVVE
+110 TPLHTEEEVVE

-129 QSIEISEPVSFVEEN
+129 QSVEISEPVSFVEEN

-157 SISDIP
+157 SIPEVSP
-163 SVEEPQY
+163 VEEPQY
-170 NAPSPER
+170 NAPSPEIN
-177 SEYEQKKLAIDEYIA
+177 EYEQKKLAIDEYIA

-204 EEPSIIEKE
+204 EEPSIVEKE

-218 VKAIETISETEK
+218 VKVVETISETEK
-230 EEIAVEEVKAEEI
+230 EEITVEEVKAEEI
-243 TPVET
+243 SPIET
-248 VEEREVEVET
+248 VEEEEVEVET
-258 EPVAVETEE
+258 EAV
-267 ERFSA
+267 
-272 EELASPSTFNLKKPK
+272 EELASPETFNLKKPK
-287 ETTIDFYNRKQTGF
+287 ETTIDFYNRKQTG
-301 VEETSTQKE
+301 
-310 DFYSAKT
+310 Y
-317 TSESSTENEA
+317 A
-327 KETTIDFY
+327 KETSAPKEDYYSSAKPVEKNLTKETNVDFY
-335 ARKQT
+335 AQKQAEP
-340 SFVEETPAQKED
+340 VEEAPAQKED
-352 FYSAKTTSESST
+352 YYSVKPVSQSST

-378 KQTKSIEETSVQKED
+378 KQTKSVEETPVQKED

-399 IAENEE
+399 TAENEE

-411 FYARKQTSFVEE
+411 FYARKQTSFIEE
-423 TPAQKEDFYS
+423 APAQKENNYS
-433 AKTTSE
+433 SE
-439 SSTENEARETTID
+439 SSTENEAR
-452 FYARKQ
+452 
-458 TESVEES
+458 
-465 RTQKENYYSSESLT
+465 
-479 ENETRGTNIDFY
+479 GTKIDFY
-491 ASKKTASDTQEEQK
+491 ASKIAVSDAQEEQK
-505 STHSPVD
+505 SAYSPVD

-518 DTENTEKDEPAE
+518 DTENTEKDEPVE

-553 ATEEIANSEKQEPK
+553 ATEDVADSEKP
-567 VEIETEKVTEVE
+567 EIEPVKVTEVV

-618 DKFIET
+618 DKFIEN

-671 KILQEKHPEKTEEF
+671 KILQEKHPERTEEF

>member
-10 KNPETLRV
+10 KNPEILRV

-48 YNEYF
+48 YNENF
-53 PKELAKTAAYTTDK
+53 SKELAKTAAYTTDK

-78 ENMAAVLAASA
+78 ENMAAALAASA
-89 FPFKTEFT
+89 FPFKTDLA
-97 TKTPALQEIKVEE
+97 TKTPKIQEVKTEAIPAPAEVKIEE
-110 TPIHTEEEVVE
+110 K
-121 NTDLVVET
+121 TDLVTET
-129 QSIEISEPVSFVEEN
+129 QSVEISEPVSFVEEN
-144 TNEEQQTTNNETP
+144 KNEEQQAVNIETP
-157 SISDIP
+157 SIPDVSPI
-163 SVEEPQY
+163 EEPQ
-170 NAPSPER
+170 AEVLSPEKT
-177 SEYEQKKLAIDEYIA
+177 ETEKTELTAAEYIA
-192 AEMAKLKSGTAT
+192 AEMAKLKAGAAT
-204 EEPSIIEKE
+204 EEPAIAEKE
-213 EDVEP
+213 EN
-218 VKAIETISETEK
+218 IETTETIEIISEAEK
-230 EEIAVEEVKAEEI
+230 EEILVEEVKAEEI
-243 TPVET
+243 SPIEI
-248 VEEREVEVET
+248 VEEKEVEVEVEVEIVT
-258 EPVAVETEE
+258 EPVEEE

-272 EELASPSTFNLKKPK
+272 EELASPDTFNLRKPK

-301 VEETSTQKE
+301 VEETPAQKE
-310 DFYSAKT
+310 NIYS
-317 TSESSTENEA
+317 SEKPISENSHYE
-327 KETTIDFY
+327 KEEIETTIDFY
-335 ARKQT
+335 DRKQT

-364 EDETKETTIDFYAQ
+364 
-378 KQTKSIEETSVQKED
+378 
-393 IYSSEK
+393 
-399 IAENEE
+399 ENEE

-439 SSTENEARETTID
+439 SSTEKEERET
-452 FYARKQ
+452 A
-458 TESVEES
+458 
-465 RTQKENYYSSESLT
+465 
-479 ENETRGTNIDFY
+479 IDFY
-491 ASKKTASDTQEEQK
+491 ASKKANSDAQEEQT
-505 STHSPVD
+505 SYSPVN
-512 IYQKTI
+512 IYQKQI
-518 DTENTEKDEPAE
+518 DTEKEAAE
-530 VYKNPVDF
+530 VSKNL
-538 YSSQNKPVQEEENVS
+538 VQEENIS
-553 ATEEIANSEKQEPK
+553 TTEEAANSEKPEPK
-567 VEIETEKVTEVE
+567 AETEKVSEVV
-579 KPASNSNVTSFIS
+579 KPTSNSNVTSFIS

-618 DKFIET
+618 DKFIEN